1 MCKFRHSRIKRRSMI
16 QFFVITN
23 WKKLVIIMVGR
34 KIDIVKISKE
44 QTIERMQQA
53 YFDAVKWIASEGA
66 KKFLSDF

>member
-1 MCKFRHSRIKRRSMI
+1 
-16 QFFVITN
+16 
-23 WKKLVIIMVGR
+23 MVGR